1 MYKDI
6 KGDVFVKVVAE
17 NPEDIEKRFKPV
29 VKKEETTEE
38 VKKDEKVEK
47 KSE

>member
-6 KGDVFVKVVAE
+6 KGDITIKVVAE
-17 NPEDIEKRFKPV
+17 NPEDIEKKFKPV
-29 VKKEETTEE
+29 VKKDDTEE